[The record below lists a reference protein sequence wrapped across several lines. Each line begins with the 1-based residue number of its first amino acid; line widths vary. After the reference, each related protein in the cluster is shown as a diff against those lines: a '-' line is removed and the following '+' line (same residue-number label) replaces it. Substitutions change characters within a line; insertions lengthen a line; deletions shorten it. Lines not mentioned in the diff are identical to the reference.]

1 MIFDQLLYERPN
13 IVEFEEE
20 VFDLLERFDYADSFE
35 EQFKL
40 IDKINSLRNHVLTM
54 LTIAEVRA
62 QLDTS
67 DKKYQEEQKFINKN
81 WPVYEKIIA
90 SYYERLIK
98 STFKE
103 QIRKKYGKQLLN
115 LAEINVN
122 TISSVII
129 DKLKR
134 ENELIS
140 EYTRLMANA
149 KIEFRGE
156 ERNLSQLDKFVS
168 SQDRIIRK
176 QAIEKNMN

>member
-13 IVEFEEE
+13 IVEFEED
-20 VFDLLERFDYADSFE
+20 VFELLGKFDSANSFE
-35 EQFKL
+35 EQFEL
-40 IDKINSLRNHVLTM
+40 IDKINSRRNHVLTM
-54 LTIAEVRA
+54 LTIAEIRA

-81 WPVYEKIIA
+81 WPVYEKVVA

-103 QIRKKYGKQLLN
+103 QIRQKYGKQLLN

-122 TISSVII
+122 TIGSSVI

-134 ENELIS
+134 ENNLIS

-149 KIEFRGE
+149 KIEFKGE

-168 SQDRIIRK
+168 SSDRMLRK
-176 QAIEKNMN
+176 QAIEKKI